1 MGWLCTARPVT
12 HLRRA
17 MLVAVTAALALRARL
32 RGDGLRAHRAQS
44 RPTDNWHEV
53 GPVRVSTPGPLQVAT
68 LTRRQHRAHSPR
80 CPRGSSACRSPPRRR
95 GPGSRPSGPPPS
107 TLLRLA
113 SVSPPPTTASRC
125 LDPQTPMLR
134 DCSSYRPETLTTSK
148 STTWPRAIS
157 RRLRIR
163 LRRGTRSPSAPTP
176 SSMLSPATR
185 RSPAGAS
192 SGMPATSRPTAA
204 RPWLFPSVPGLSSP
218 TSAWR
223 EAMYLSSTSEIPR
236 EGVWGAAGRLAK
248 PPTAKKPP
256 AERGADD
263 AEIRLPGVSQSRSVP
278 SLVVVSHLR
287 PFLSLFAG
295 HLPTRSL

>member
-1 MGWLCTARPVT
+1 MGSLCTARPMT
-12 HLRRA
+12 HLRKA

-113 SVSPPPTTASRC
+113 SVSAPPTTASRC

-134 DCSSYRPETLTTSK
+134 DCSSSRPETLTTSK

-192 SGMPATSRPTAA
+192 SGMPVTFRPTAA
-204 RPWLFPSVPGLSSP
+204 RLWLFPSVPGLSSP

-223 EAMYLSSTSEIPR
+223 EAMCNVPIEHIGDTERRRMGS
-236 EGVWGAAGRLAK
+236 GRKACE
-248 PPTAKKPP
+248 TANCNKKPP
-256 AERGADD
+256 AE
-263 AEIRLPGVSQSRSVP
+263 
-278 SLVVVSHLR
+278 
-287 PFLSLFAG
+287 AG
-295 HLPTRSL
+295 GR